1 MSFKKTN
8 NLVIIIA
15 IFLACMF
22 VSYFGLSACSA
33 PLNNETKTEIS
44 DGKNYVSPH
53 IGENGNWFIGD
64 ADTGVKAKGE
74 IGADG
79 VGIEDITTSLSTDA
93 NGTPCVLFNY
103 KMSNGQTKTVTIP
116 FSFKTINGESILGS
130 GDISINASINNNETD
145 YIELAKTMVSQ
156 YEHQMAQN
164 TLEVAENEVDIILFA
179 GQSNMC
185 GRATL
190 EDCTTPKDIIMQTP
204 IEKGFSFNNGAN
216 DTPTAIVEPISA
228 NNSTGYGLIPSF
240 INSYY
245 ETTGRRVCSAY
256 MSQGGVMLNKFLPYT
271 INENGE
277 QVNTPTTYYNS
288 MVKNIE
294 DAKEKLIKNGFRVGH
309 IFLAWCQGEADAVYY
324 GSSNSY
330 ANVVEQGLT
339 EDDAKTD
346 YYVDTFS
353 KLLTSL
359 KADANVEKAFIIRIG
374 NKRSQDTLLQPIINA
389 QSKLCKTNKD
399 CVLVSTVLAGAK
411 TFIEE
416 DGSIRD
422 LMRDDS
428 HYVPEGYLRCGIES
442 GVNAGIYV
450 NSNFKTKPILLEYN
464 NIYLE
469 IKGLSANIEYSR
481 KVDKYLYDPCRID
494 IFTVTGLQNTLPNL
508 PTTPNLPQNKPEPS
522 DPENKGQVILDLD
535 FSNSTLEDM
544 VLAGLITIPS
554 TSNTSTI
561 SYSSAGMSVVED
573 VSLPNGLKLTTP
585 INATHDLEISIVATF
600 KFFTESGSLKAENIY
615 KSFGILSGLD
625 NHSTHSTACPE
636 PFLNSRFGGI
646 QFRANNINLD
656 KSNINFV
663 LFDGLEHTY
672 TFKLL
677 ANSIHIYVDNVFF
690 ASYSFSNNKT
700 GFYGYILGHHSGYS
714 YAATSSLKTGHTI
727 KSFTIKDLSL

>member
-1 MSFKKTN
+1 MSLKKSN
-8 NLVIIIA
+8 NLIIIIA
-15 IFLACMF
+15 IFLTCMF
-22 VSYFGLSACSA
+22 VSNFGLSACTS
-33 PLNNETKTEIS
+33 PYNSETSVENDVIS
-44 DGKNYVSPH
+44 PY
-53 IGENGNWFIGD
+53 IGENGNWFVGD
-64 ADTGVKAKGE
+64 ADTGVKAKGD

-79 VGIEDITTSLSTDA
+79 VGIEDITTTLSTDT
-93 NGTPCVLFNY
+93 NGMPCVLFNY
-103 KMSNGQTKTVTIP
+103 KMSNGQTKTVILP
-116 FSFKTINGESILGS
+116 LSFKTINGESILGN
-130 GDISINASINNNETD
+130 GDISINGSISNSETD

-156 YEHQMAQN
+156 YEYQMSQN
-164 TLEVAENEVDIILFA
+164 ILDVAENEVDIILFA

-185 GRATL
+185 GRAAL
-190 EDCTTPKDIIMQTP
+190 EDCTTNKDIIVDTS

-245 ETTGRRVCSAY
+245 KTTGRRVCSAY
-256 MSQGGVMLNKFLPYT
+256 MSQGGVMLNRFLPYT
-271 INENGE
+271 INEKGE
-277 QVNTPTTYYNS
+277 QVNTPTAYYNS

-294 DAKEKLIKNGFRVGH
+294 YTKTNLIKNGFSVGH

-324 GSSNSY
+324 GSSNAY
-330 ANVVEQGLT
+330 ANVIEQGLT
-339 EDDAKTD
+339 EDDAKTN
-346 YYVDTFS
+346 YYIDTFG

-359 KADANVEKAFIIRIG
+359 KADADVEKAFIIRIG
-374 NKRSQDTLLQPIINA
+374 NKRSQDTLMQPIINA

-416 DGSIRD
+416 DGTMRN

-469 IKGLSANIEYSR
+469 IKGLLPNIEYSR

-494 IFTVTGLQNTLPNL
+494 IFTATGLQNTLPN
-508 PTTPNLPQNKPEPS
+508 PPATPNPPNKPEPS
-522 DPENKGQVILDLD
+522 VPEKNEQVLLDLD
-535 FSNSTLEDM
+535 FSNLTLEDM
-544 VLAGLITIPS
+544 VLSGLISIPS

-561 SYSSAGMSVVED
+561 SYTSAGMHVIED
-573 VSLPNGLKLTTP
+573 VSLPNGLRLASP
-585 INATHDLEISIVATF
+585 INATHDLEITLVATF
-600 KFFTESGSLKAENIY
+600 KSFTESGSLKAENIY

-636 PFLNSRFGGI
+636 PFFNTRFGGI
-646 QFRANNINLD
+646 QFRADNINLD
-656 KSNINFV
+656 KSSNNFAR
-663 LFDGLEHTY
+663 FDGLEHTY

-677 ANSIHIYVDNVFF
+677 TNSIDIYVDNTFF

-714 YAATSSLKTGHTI
+714 YAATSSLKTGHII